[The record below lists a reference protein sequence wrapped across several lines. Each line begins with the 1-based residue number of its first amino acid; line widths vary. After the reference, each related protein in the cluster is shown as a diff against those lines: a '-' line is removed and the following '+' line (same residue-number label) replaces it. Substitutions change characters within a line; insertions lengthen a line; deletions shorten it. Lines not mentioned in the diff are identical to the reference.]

1 MSRHD
6 SRGCRH
12 KNEDKR
18 RIRTENGEVNVLN
31 DRAALVDLQ
40 VGDLAAVQ
48 TLVGQLQTADLQTG
62 LALVR

>member
-1 MSRHD
+1 MSLMGADIKMKTRD
-6 SRGCRH
+6 
-12 KNEDKR
+12 E
-18 RIRTENGEVNVLN
+18 IRTENGEVNVLN